1 MNDYQRLQKIFQ
13 LIRLLNTPPAKS
25 VQQLTQRIGS
35 SQSRVYE
42 YLKLLERL
50 GYKIK
55 TDHQSRKSFEMSFP
69 KSGKS
74 VLNADELAYLQEVL
88 QQSSRD
94 TPQATAILHK
104 FDLNLSMIPL
114 ADALPK
120 LYANQIRQIIQIG
133 IDNGW
138 CLLLRKY
145 RSLTSNTV
153 VDRHVEPL
161 EITEDFRYL
170 IAWDLD
176 KDAQRQF
183 KLERIEDVDLLSDE
197 QITKGRMASPMDIFG
212 LTGEDW
218 QQVRLKLSPTA
229 HHLILEE
236 FPLSRAYL
244 RHQKGAV
251 IFDGPVRHWKGV
263 GRFVLGL
270 PGEIEVLHPE
280 AFKAYL
286 NKKIRQF

>member
-1 MNDYQRLQKIFQ
+1 MNDYERLQKIFQ

-25 VQQLTQRIGS
+25 VRQLTVRIQS

-55 TDHQSRKSFEMSFP
+55 TDRQSRKSFELAFP
-69 KSGKS
+69 EDGKS
-74 VLNADELAYLQEVL
+74 VLNAEELAFLQEIL
-88 QQSSRD
+88 QQTSRNS
-94 TPQATAILHK
+94 PQATSILHK

-138 CLLLRKY
+138 RLKLKSY

-153 VDRHVEPL
+153 EDRHVEPL
-161 EITEDFRYL
+161 EITQDFRYL

-176 KDAQRQF
+176 KNDQRQF
-183 KLERIEDVDLLSDE
+183 KLERIEDVDLLNE
-197 QITKGRMASPMDIFG
+197 EKVTKGRMASPMDIFG
-212 LTGEDW
+212 LTGDDW
-218 QQVRLKLSPTA
+218 RQVRLRLSPTA

-236 FPLSRAYL
+236 FPLSKQFIRTD
-244 RHQKGAV
+244 RGKV
-251 IFDGPVRHWKGV
+251 IFDGFVRHWKGI

-270 PGEIEVLHPE
+270 PGEIEVIYPNE
-280 AFKAYL
+280 FRDYL
-286 NKKIRQF
+286 NEKVRKF